1 MDVIL
6 RPAASEDVGEM
17 MVLLKDLYDHDVGRG
32 FSGILDEYLRHDSHC
47 VLVAVV
53 AGRTVGL
60 LIGSYRLDFDYE
72 CRAGLIDAI
81 VVTKELQGRG
91 LGRALIGGFAEWA
104 GNEGCTTLQV
114 INGAREFFEA
124 MGFAERQVTFHQVPM
139 DGLAVA
145 GRPANGV

>member
-1 MDVIL
+1 MPPDKSL
-6 RPAASEDVGEM
+6 PAFLDQPESRRLEFKENFPKGEQ
-17 MVLLKDLYDHDVGRG
+17 LART
-32 FSGILDEYLRHDSHC
+32 
-47 VLVAVV
+47 VV

-60 LIGSYRLDFDYE
+60 LIGSYRLDIDYE